1 MKRYF
6 ESHIDFSEI
15 ESITTNEEQITATH
29 DELAELGLLN
39 GKKINPEPIS
49 EAIQPEMFFNRIDRR
64 MRNRP
69 SGLENMVSTL
79 HMLYDRRDY
88 YAVYLYVVFLFGFV
102 QWRTPHPFAVLAAN
116 PDYLKQYLP
125 ELLQLLDEYMLS
137 RQAEETGGES
147 L

>member
-15 ESITTNEEQITATH
+15 ESITTNEEQITATN

-39 GKKINPEPIS
+39 GKKINPEPIN

-64 MRNRP
+64 MKNRP
-69 SGLENMVSTL
+69 GKFQDIVSTL

-102 QWRTPHPFAVLAAN
+102 QWRTPRPFAVLAAN

-125 ELLQLLDEYMLS
+125 ELLRLLDEYMLS